1 MAAITAAMVK
11 ELREMTDAGMMEC
24 KKALVEA
31 DGDMDKAV
39 DVLRTRGLAAAAK
52 KVGRATNE
60 GTVMAIV
67 SDDATKGAVVE
78 LNCETDFVGMNE
90 KFKGYAEKIARA
102 AMAANVEDVEALKAV
117 DAEGETVE
125 DVLTDAIHTLGENM
139 NLARAAV
146 VEAGGVA
153 SYIHGGGKIGVL
165 VTFDVEGIDPASD
178 EFQHCGRDVAMQV
191 AAASPVSATR
201 ESVPAEVVA
210 HEMEIYKAQAA
221 ESGKPENIQE
231 KIATGR
237 LEKFY
242 KESCLTEQAFV
253 KNPDQ
258 SVTDYVNEVAKKL
271 GGTITLKGF
280 VRYGMHHQGDR
291 LQALHARRIDD
302 TLFPGVSMG
311 FRPTLQ
317 PNALLVKAR
326 SARAFAFYNGWT
338 GMLILHGSASGAAF
352 PCIVIEGVLSWK
364 RKSSFRATG
373 CSRGK
378 SAYPER
384 RTRR

>member
-165 VTFDVEGIDPASD
+165 VTFDVEGINPASD

-258 SVTDYVNEVAKKL
+258 NVTDYVNEVAKKL
-271 GGTITLKGF
+271 GGTIKVTGF
-280 VRYGMHHQGDR
+280 KR
-291 LQALHARRIDD
+291 
-302 TLFPGVSMG
+302 F
-311 FRPTLQ
+311 
-317 PNALLVKAR
+317 
-326 SARAFAFYNGWT
+326 
-338 GMLILHGSASGAAF
+338 MLG
-352 PCIVIEGVLSWK
+352 E
-364 RKSSFRATG
+364 
-373 CSRGK
+373 
-378 SAYPER
+378 
-384 RTRR
+384 

>member
-1 MAAITAAMVK
+1 
-11 ELREMTDAGMMEC
+11 
-24 KKALVEA
+24 
-31 DGDMDKAV
+31 
-39 DVLRTRGLAAAAK
+39 
-52 KVGRATNE
+52 
-60 GTVMAIV
+60 MAIV

-221 ESGKPENIQE
+221 ESGKPEAIQE
-231 KIATGR
+231 KIALGR
-237 LEKFY
+237 MDKFY
-242 KESCLTEQAFV
+242 KENCLAEQDFV
-253 KNPDQ
+253 KNPDL
-258 SVTDYVNEVAKKL
+258 TVAQYADECAKEM
-271 GGTITLKGF
+271 GGKIAITGF
-280 VRYGMHHQGDR
+280 VRF
-291 LQALHARRIDD
+291 AL
-302 TLFPGVSMG
+302 G
-311 FRPTLQ
+311 
-317 PNALLVKAR
+317 
-326 SARAFAFYNGWT
+326 
-338 GMLILHGSASGAAF
+338 
-352 PCIVIEGVLSWK
+352 E
-364 RKSSFRATG
+364 
-373 CSRGK
+373 
-378 SAYPER
+378 
-384 RTRR
+384 

>member
-1 MAAITAAMVK
+1 MANIAAKDVM
-11 ELREMTDAGMMEC
+11 ELRKKTGIGMMEC

-31 DGDMDKAV
+31 DGDMEKAV

-52 KVGRATNE
+52 KAGRATNE
-60 GTVMAIV
+60 GTVMTVLA
-67 SDDATKGAVVE
+67 DDAKSAAVVE

-102 AMAANVEDVEALKAV
+102 AMAANVEDIEALKAV

-258 SVTDYVNEVAKKL
+258 SINQYTDECAKNL
-271 GGTITLKGF
+271 GGTIKVTGF
-280 VRYGMHHQGDR
+280 KR
-291 LQALHARRIDD
+291 
-302 TLFPGVSMG
+302 F
-311 FRPTLQ
+311 
-317 PNALLVKAR
+317 
-326 SARAFAFYNGWT
+326 
-338 GMLILHGSASGAAF
+338 MLG
-352 PCIVIEGVLSWK
+352 E
-364 RKSSFRATG
+364 
-373 CSRGK
+373 
-378 SAYPER
+378 
-384 RTRR
+384 

>member
-102 AMAANVEDVEALKAV
+102 AMAANVEDIEALKAV

-210 HEMEIYKAQAA
+210 HEMGIYKAQAA

-258 SVTDYVNEVAKKL
+258 NVTDYVNEVAKKL
-271 GGTITLKGF
+271 GGTIKVTGF
-280 VRYGMHHQGDR
+280 KR
-291 LQALHARRIDD
+291 
-302 TLFPGVSMG
+302 F
-311 FRPTLQ
+311 
-317 PNALLVKAR
+317 
-326 SARAFAFYNGWT
+326 
-338 GMLILHGSASGAAF
+338 MLG
-352 PCIVIEGVLSWK
+352 E
-364 RKSSFRATG
+364 
-373 CSRGK
+373 
-378 SAYPER
+378 
-384 RTRR
+384 

>member
-52 KVGRATNE
+52 KVGRAINE

-258 SVTDYVNEVAKKL
+258 NVTDYVNEVAKKL
-271 GGTITLKGF
+271 GGTIKVTGF
-280 VRYGMHHQGDR
+280 KR
-291 LQALHARRIDD
+291 
-302 TLFPGVSMG
+302 F
-311 FRPTLQ
+311 
-317 PNALLVKAR
+317 
-326 SARAFAFYNGWT
+326 
-338 GMLILHGSASGAAF
+338 MLG
-352 PCIVIEGVLSWK
+352 E
-364 RKSSFRATG
+364 
-373 CSRGK
+373 
-378 SAYPER
+378 
-384 RTRR
+384 

>member
-102 AMAANVEDVEALKAV
+102 AMAANVEDIEALKAV

-258 SVTDYVNEVAKKL
+258 SVTDYVNEVAELLGDLVDYVNEVAKKL
-271 GGTITLKGF
+271 GGTIKVTGF
-280 VRYGMHHQGDR
+280 KR
-291 LQALHARRIDD
+291 
-302 TLFPGVSMG
+302 F
-311 FRPTLQ
+311 
-317 PNALLVKAR
+317 
-326 SARAFAFYNGWT
+326 
-338 GMLILHGSASGAAF
+338 MLG
-352 PCIVIEGVLSWK
+352 E
-364 RKSSFRATG
+364 
-373 CSRGK
+373 
-378 SAYPER
+378 
-384 RTRR
+384 

>member
-258 SVTDYVNEVAKKL
+258 NVTQYTDECAKNL
-271 GGTITLKGF
+271 GGTIKVTGF
-280 VRYGMHHQGDR
+280 KR
-291 LQALHARRIDD
+291 
-302 TLFPGVSMG
+302 F
-311 FRPTLQ
+311 
-317 PNALLVKAR
+317 
-326 SARAFAFYNGWT
+326 
-338 GMLILHGSASGAAF
+338 MLG
-352 PCIVIEGVLSWK
+352 E
-364 RKSSFRATG
+364 
-373 CSRGK
+373 
-378 SAYPER
+378 
-384 RTRR
+384 

>member
-60 GTVMAIV
+60 GTVMTVI

-78 LNCETDFVGMNE
+78 LNCETDFVGMND
-90 KFKGYAEKIARA
+90 KFKAYAEKIARA
-102 AMAANVEDVEALKAV
+102 ALASNAQDVEALKAA

-139 NLARAAV
+139 NLARVAV
-146 VEAGGVA
+146 VEAGAVS

-165 VTFDVEGIDPASD
+165 VTFDVDGIDPTSED
-178 EFQHCGRDVAMQV
+178 FQHYGRDVAMQV
-191 AAASPVSATR
+191 AAASPVAATR
-201 ESVPAEVVA
+201 ESVPAEIVE
-210 HEMEIYKAQAA
+210 HEKEIYKAQAA

-231 KIATGR
+231 KMATGR

-242 KESCLTEQAFV
+242 KESCLTEQVFV
-253 KNPDQ
+253 KNSDQ
-258 SVTDYVNEVAKKL
+258 TVTDYTNEVAKKL
-271 GGTITLKGF
+271 GGTIKITGF
-280 VRYGMHHQGDR
+280 KR
-291 LQALHARRIDD
+291 
-302 TLFPGVSMG
+302 F
-311 FRPTLQ
+311 
-317 PNALLVKAR
+317 
-326 SARAFAFYNGWT
+326 
-338 GMLILHGSASGAAF
+338 MLG
-352 PCIVIEGVLSWK
+352 E
-364 RKSSFRATG
+364 
-373 CSRGK
+373 
-378 SAYPER
+378 
-384 RTRR
+384 

>member
-117 DAEGETVE
+117 DTEGETVE

-258 SVTDYVNEVAKKL
+258 NITDYVNEVAKKL
-271 GGTITLKGF
+271 GGTIKVTGF
-280 VRYGMHHQGDR
+280 KR
-291 LQALHARRIDD
+291 
-302 TLFPGVSMG
+302 F
-311 FRPTLQ
+311 
-317 PNALLVKAR
+317 
-326 SARAFAFYNGWT
+326 
-338 GMLILHGSASGAAF
+338 MLG
-352 PCIVIEGVLSWK
+352 E
-364 RKSSFRATG
+364 
-373 CSRGK
+373 
-378 SAYPER
+378 
-384 RTRR
+384 